1 MVYGGKFRLLLEQT
15 RIILPFNWL
24 PMITRNKFTMSCQM
38 KVITTKS
45 NTFAMR
51 EALIYAPSRHKGE
64 IHPTQLAD
72 TLFG

>member
-1 MVYGGKFRLLLEQT
+1 MVYEGKFRLLLEQT

-24 PMITRNKFTMSCQM
+24 PMTTHNKSTMSCQI

-51 EALIYAPSRHKGE
+51 ETLIYAPSHHKGE
-64 IHPTQLAD
+64 WRI
-72 TLFG
+72 